1 MTGNAA
7 YQYKYNGKELQETGM
22 YDYGAR
28 MYMPDLGRWGVV
40 DPLAEKSRRWSTY
53 NYAYNNPIR
62 FIDPDGMQA
71 EDKIKIFNN
80 GDIKRTADSNPYDTI
95 TNEDESKSIQIAR
108 TNVTDANPTGDS
120 QIGPINTIPL
130 KIPGMDEAPGGEK
143 FTFFQIQNYDTATQ
157 FFEFAALNTGV
168 EFRQELFSFSDGGST
183 NTITTNGMKNLVFGV
198 GDIFEKDYSFSTGH
212 NIRNSTKI
220 EMSHSHPDENP
231 FWPSGYN
238 NHGKD
243 SNPTFTPGLPWY
255 DRKSANAKNNYVFS
269 KYLHNLN
276 GGGYIKYDTEKAT
289 YTKTKK

>member
-1 MTGNAA
+1 
-7 YQYKYNGKELQETGM
+7 M

>member
-1 MTGNAA
+1 
-7 YQYKYNGKELQETGM
+7 
-22 YDYGAR
+22 
-28 MYMPDLGRWGVV
+28 
-40 DPLAEKSRRWSTY
+40 
-53 NYAYNNPIR
+53 
-62 FIDPDGMQA
+62 MQA